1 MIQTQYLIGGQ
12 SIMSDDFRL
21 MIGTTFLPAI
31 SPRVDSVTVSGR
43 SGVLMPDMPTV
54 SEAPEITVKAFAK
67 GTSAVPLMRRFY
79 RLCRQASTLTRI
91 EHDTVTGL
99 SRRMTARAVCTSCE
113 PNGDENPWGGVQAAT
128 AVFQLPDVFWQ
139 GEQWVDKT
147 LPAVGGTLVSGANPS
162 AGLAWDSDAPLLNLV
177 MRFTDVSS
185 VRVSCAASG
194 TDLEWSAA
202 ASVRNLYLDVPNRRA
217 WTSDRTDAWDGGTD
231 ATAGVDWASEPLQ
244 AWPSIDSGDYLL
256 AVEQSGTGQV
266 ACRYKQSW
274 E

>member
-1 MIQTQYLIGGQ
+1 MKVSYTLNGQ
-12 SIMSDDFRL
+12 PLDSARMRVIV
-21 MIGTTFLPAI
+21 GTTHHMAL
-31 SPRVDSVTVSGR
+31 SPIVESVQVSGR
-43 SGVLMPDMPTV
+43 SGAVIGSSTPVLDV
-54 SEAPEITVKAFAK
+54 PELTVKVAAWGADSDLLISRFRALCLLSTNLVV
-67 GTSAVPLMRRFY
+67 GRTETSDGG
-79 RLCRQASTLTRI
+79 LTR
-91 EHDTVTGL
+91 
-99 SRRMTARAVCTSCE
+99 SMSARAVCTSCE
-113 PNGDENPWGGVQAAT
+113 PDDDERPFQDLRVMT
-128 AVFQLPDVFWQ
+128 AVFQLPDVYWQ

-217 WTSDRTDAWDGGTD
+217 WTSDRTDAWDGGMD
-231 ATAGVDWASEPLQ
+231 ATAGVDWTSEPLQ